1 LALNWARYL
10 YTARYLRL
18 SQMYGLARNRVL
30 RGLPPGSAMVEGA
43 RLSDRVQPP
52 CLPFLRSLR
61 SLRETTLTFLNHTV
75 SYPHGVRWDAP
86 EPVKLWRYNLHYMP
100 FLHQCDM
107 TAARRREW
115 MCLWMQDNP
124 DPRGEGW
131 EPFPTSV
138 RLVNWLKVWWG
149 EGEVEG
155 DVPLLAS
162 AYAQARHL
170 RRWVEV
176 HLQGNHLFENLKA
189 LFWAGCTL
197 QGEEANK
204 WRIWAAQCLV
214 RQLREQVL
222 ADGGHYER
230 SPMYHSHVLE
240 GCLDLL
246 NIQSTWAAQHPELAA
261 LLQHKAAQMLTWVEA
276 TTHPDGQIA
285 LFNDA
290 AFASAPAPGQLLDYG
305 RKLGL
310 TWSSPGSFIHLKDS
324 GYVAVRDT
332 HHYFIVDIGPM
343 GPDYQPGHGHC
354 DLFSF
359 EWSYGSQRVICDT
372 GVYAYQDPIMRPYV
386 RSTAAHNTVRVD
398 GEEQSEIWQ
407 EFRVARRAHPDM
419 HCVEAIADGTVR
431 VVGSHAGYSR
441 LRGRPVHQRAF
452 SFRSGHLVVLDRIT
466 GFGWHEIE
474 AFVHFHPSVTLKL
487 QAKQTFDLLL
497 PTGKIGSLCYKNWQ
511 QADLHSGWY
520 CPEFGK
526 REPNVVLRLR
536 SRAHLPFQGQ
546 LEICLAHEKQ

>member
-1 LALNWARYL
+1 LNWLRYL
-10 YTARYLRL
+10 YTARYLRPI
-18 SQMYGLARNRVL
+18 QFYGLARNRVL
-30 RGLPPGSAMVEGA
+30 RALPAGSSMVEGA
-43 RLSDRVQPP
+43 CFSNRVQPP
-52 CLPFLRSLR
+52 CLPFLHSLR
-61 SLRETTLTFLNHTV
+61 SLHGTTLTFLSHTV
-75 SYPHGVRWDAP
+75 SYPHGVRWDNP
-86 EPVKLWRYNLHYMP
+86 EPVKLWRYNLHYMH

-107 TAARRREW
+107 TVAGRREW
-115 MCLWMQDNP
+115 MRLWMHGNSDS
-124 DPRGEGW
+124 RGEGW
-131 EPFPTSV
+131 EPFPTSL

-155 DVPLLAS
+155 DAPLIAS

-176 HLQGNHLFENLKA
+176 DIQGNHLFENLKA
-189 LFWAGCTL
+189 LFWAGCTF
-197 QGEEANK
+197 QGAEANK
-204 WRIWAAQCLV
+204 WRIWAAQGLA
-214 RQLREQVL
+214 RQLQEQVL

-230 SPMYHSHVLE
+230 SPMYHAHILE

-246 NIQSTWAAQHPELAA
+246 NIQSAWAEQHPELAS
-261 LLQHKAAQMLTWVEA
+261 LLQTKATQMLAWVEA

-290 AFASAPAPGQLLDYG
+290 AFAIAPTPGQLLDYG

-310 TWSSPGSFIHLKDS
+310 TWSSPESFIHLKDS
-324 GYVAVRDT
+324 GYVIVRDT
-332 HHYFIVDIGPM
+332 HHYFIVDTGPM
-343 GPDYQPGHGHC
+343 GPEYQPGHGHC

-386 RSTAAHNTVRVD
+386 RSTAAHNTVRID
-398 GEEQSEIWQ
+398 GEDQSEIWQ

-419 HCVEAIADGTVR
+419 HCVEATADGTVR

-466 GFGWHEIE
+466 GCGLHEIE
-474 AFVHFHPSVTLKL
+474 AFVHFHPSVTLES
-487 QAKQTFDLLL
+487 QAKQTLHLLL
-497 PTGKIGSLCYKNWQ
+497 PTGKIGSLCYKHWQ
-511 QADLHSGWY
+511 QAELFWGWY

-526 REPNVVLRLR
+526 REPNVVLRLLG
-536 SRAHLPFQGQ
+536 RAHLPFHGQ
-546 LEICLAHEKQ
+546 LEICLEHKER